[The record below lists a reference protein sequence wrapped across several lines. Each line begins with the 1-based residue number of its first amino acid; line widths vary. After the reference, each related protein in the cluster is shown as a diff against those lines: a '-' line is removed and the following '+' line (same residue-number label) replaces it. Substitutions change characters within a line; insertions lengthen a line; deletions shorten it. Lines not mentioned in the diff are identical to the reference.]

1 MLFHYR
7 RSVRMNDDTMYE
19 SMKSLI
25 NGVAKAQFKEEAI
38 EIDEEARVGYKRA
51 GFELIAAQLPKTK
64 EWEITLNNKV
74 RIANNILGVY
84 PTKEKA
90 KEMMKFLLTA
100 YNFGFIEGIEKGQKF
115 GTQDYP
121 DGIGFAIGFQKTDE

>member
-1 MLFHYR
+1 M
-7 RSVRMNDDTMYE
+7 S
-19 SMKSLI
+19 
-25 NGVAKAQFKEEAI
+25 EEAIHESVKEMINAIAKDSFNEEVI
-38 EIDEEARVGYKRA
+38 EIDEEARIGYKRA
-51 GFELIAAQLPKTK
+51 EFELITTQLSETK

-74 RIANNILGVY
+74 RIPNNILGVY

-115 GTQDYP
+115 GTEDYP
-121 DGIGFAIGFQKTDE
+121 DGISIAIGFQEYNKLDL